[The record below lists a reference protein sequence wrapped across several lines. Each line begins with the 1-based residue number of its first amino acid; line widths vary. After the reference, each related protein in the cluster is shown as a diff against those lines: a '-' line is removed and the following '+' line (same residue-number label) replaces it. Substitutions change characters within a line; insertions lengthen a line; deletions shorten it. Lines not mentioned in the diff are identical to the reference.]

1 MNEIVKNGFFEAVE
15 SLKKYRRAELID
27 EKGRNLLD
35 KLYTDLLPND
45 HILKKCLLP
54 NTTFLIGRKGTG
66 KSTIFLRLE
75 QELRKNN
82 NFISCYLDVN
92 TIFDSAQSQYSKLDY
107 VSDLI
112 PDDLINKYL
121 IQRNFVQSVLIELQ
135 KEVASKTDSFFQKMA
150 SKVLKTKPDV
160 VREGLDELKLNI
172 QNNDILKEIE
182 IPVLRKINFR
192 KNTSNEVESQKNKKL
207 GGDEINFTGGPT
219 QVGIG
224 FKSGSESSQSVK
236 DKNFIEVE
244 NEFSNVFL
252 QVFQI
257 KEIILKIKNILQ
269 QINVKHLVILLDDF
283 SEVDDESIK
292 IFVDVLLA
300 PLNNWSEEFIKF
312 KIAAYPNRI
321 YYGRIDPGKID
332 TIQLDFYNL
341 YSEFDRDKMEERAID
356 FTKRLLTTRLNHF
369 TNEMPQ
375 DFFETSNSEIEE
387 YYELLF
393 QVSMNVP
400 RILGYILSFCYQ
412 SKIIFDKKINKTD
425 IEAAAQKYYTEKLL
439 PFFNKTTYS
448 LLSIDEKISTLQLKE
463 LLDTFVNKL
472 LDNKKRIST
481 SELKGASYLPSF
493 PFSSHF
499 YFDPRYEEFLKTLE
513 LNFFIS
519 KYNDMSDK
527 DGNEASIFSI
537 NYGCAIKNNLLWGK
551 PKGNRFRKYFVERPF
566 GFNKL
571 LFDFFSQAKK
581 IHCINPECN
590 KQFTIEELKFLEF
603 NNNKCNKCQ
612 SPVVIESISNEIQ
625 VKLEKIDSK
634 KLLPNVEL
642 NVLIELLKSSEALFA
657 RDIAEELDYSRQL
670 IAWRSRKLDNDY
682 NYVERFKE
690 EESLPYKYRLTKKGK
705 EYFD

>member
-1 MNEIVKNGFFEAVE
+1 MNDALKNGFFEAVE

-27 EKGRNLLD
+27 EKGRNLLE

-92 TIFDSAQSQYSKLDY
+92 TIFDSAQSQYSKIDY
-107 VSDLI
+107 VSNYI
-112 PDDLINKYL
+112 PEDLINKYL

-135 KEVASKTDSFFQKMA
+135 KEVESKTNSVFQKIA
-150 SKVLKTKPDV
+150 SKVLRTKPDAV
-160 VREGLDELKLNI
+160 KEGLDELKINI
-172 QNNDILKEIE
+172 QNNEVLKEIE
-182 IPVLRKINFR
+182 IPVLRKKNFR
-192 KNTSNEVESQKNKKL
+192 NHSLKEIETKERKKT
-207 GGDEINFTGGPT
+207 GGDEVNVS
-219 QVGIG
+219 VGLTNVG
-224 FKSGSESSQSVK
+224 FGLKNDSESGQSLR
-236 DKNFIEVE
+236 DKKFVEIED
-244 NEFSNVFL
+244 EFSNVFL

-257 KEIILKIKNILQ
+257 KDIILKIKNILK

-283 SEVDDESIK
+283 SEIDDESIK
-292 IFVDVLLA
+292 VFVDVLLA

-356 FTKRLLTTRLNHF
+356 FTRRLLTTRLKHF
-369 TNEMPQ
+369 TKEFPQ
-375 DFFETSNSEIEE
+375 EFFETSNTEINE
-387 YYELLF
+387 YYEVLF

-400 RILGYILSFCYQ
+400 RILGYILSYCYQ
-412 SKIIFDKKINKTD
+412 SKIIFDRKINKTD
-425 IEAAAQKYYTEKLL
+425 IEAAAQKYFTEKLL

-463 LLDTFVNKL
+463 LLDTFTNKL
-472 LDNKKRIST
+472 LDNKRRIT
-481 SELKGASYLPSF
+481 TGELKGASYLPSF

-537 NYGCAIKNNLLWGK
+537 NYGCAVKNNLLWGK
-551 PKGNRFRKYFVERPF
+551 PKGTKFRKYFIERPF
-566 GFNKL
+566 GFNRL
-571 LFDFFSQAKK
+571 LFDFFSQAKR
-581 IHCINPECN
+581 IHCINPKCN
-590 KQFTIEELKFLEF
+590 KQFTVEELKFLEF
-603 NNNKCNKCQ
+603 NNNKCNNCQ
-612 SPVVIESISNEIQ
+612 SEVVVESISLEI
-625 VKLEKIDSK
+625 KERLEKIDTQ

-642 NVLIELLKSSEALFA
+642 NVLTELLKSAEALFA

-670 IAWRSRKLDNDY
+670 IAWRSRKLDHDY
-682 NYVERFKE
+682 GYVERMKE
-690 EESLPYKYRLTKKGK
+690 EENTPYRYKLTQKGK
-705 EYFD
+705 KYFE